1 LGIRRETN
9 NKEIQKEK
17 KNRTTERKMKY
28 LPLLLVSVMYSQID
42 EQVFA
47 DQGITRTSEF
57 KRDVAYGQDCD
68 DTEYRDYKGS
78 PAWKGYG
85 GWISECDSI
94 RTVNLDREFAERDRI
109 RQIEQ
114 AKQDSIDTQQALAEI
129 DNLDLDAMWDN
140 TVWVEITDIED
151 TIYGEVEQIT
161 AVAGV
166 RGAEAEDEAL
176 SYLYYRRTMKGI
188 ALIDLQKAYGKLM
201 ITKDKLIEKNPNHPK
216 LEKINNLIT
225 QLEIKMKK
233 V

>member
-1 LGIRRETN
+1 
-9 NKEIQKEK
+9 
-17 KNRTTERKMKY
+17 MKY
-28 LPLLLVSVMYSQID
+28 LSIVLSISVIYSQVD

-47 DQGITRTSEF
+47 DQGIERTSEF
-57 KRDVAYGQDCD
+57 KRGKAYGQDCD

-94 RTVNLDREFAERDRI
+94 RTVNLDREFAEKDKI
-109 RQIEQ
+109 RQREKAI
-114 AKQDSIDTQQALAEI
+114 QDSIDMKEALVEI
-129 DNLDLDAMWDN
+129 DNLDLDAMWEN

-176 SYLYYRRTMKGI
+176 NHLYYRRSMKGL
-188 ALIDLQKAYGKLM
+188 ALIDLQKAYGKLK
-201 ITKDKLIEKNPNHPK
+201 IKRDNLIKTNPKHPK
-216 LEKINNLIT
+216 LEKFDNLLSQLQIKIN
-225 QLEIKMKK
+225 KS
-233 V
+233 